1 METVDPIS
9 GDHLL
14 TSSEVGALL
23 QVNPSSVKKWVD
35 TGHLSAFRTP
45 GGHRRIRALDL
56 IVFLEKHHMPVPRAL
71 RDAGRRRVVIV
82 DDDKVQLRALA
93 RRLRRA
99 DQVEV
104 HAIDDPIDALVRI
117 GAVQPHAVVVD
128 VLMPRL
134 SGLELCRALRHCAE
148 TRAATVI
155 AVSGSMSEELAA
167 EAAAAGAHHA
177 LAKPIDPS
185 FVLNEIGIAVESRR

>member
-1 METVDPIS
+1 MEIVTTITS
-9 GDHLL
+9 DHLL

-56 IVFLEKHHMPVPRAL
+56 IAFLERHRMPVPHAL
-71 RDAGRRRVVIV
+71 RDAGRRRVVVV
-82 DDDKVQLRALA
+82 DDDKLQLRALA

-99 DQVEV
+99 DAVEV

-117 GAVQPHAVVVD
+117 GALQPHAVVVD

-134 SGLELCRALRHCAE
+134 SGLDLCRALRHCPE
-148 TRAATVI
+148 TRGAIVI
-155 AVSGSMSEELAA
+155 AVSASMSAELAA
-167 EAAAAGAHHA
+167 HAADAGAHHA
-177 LAKPIDPS
+177 LAKPIDPT

>member
-1 METVDPIS
+1 VETVQPIGS
-9 GDHLL
+9 DHLL

-56 IVFLEKHHMPVPRAL
+56 IAFLERHHMPVPRAL
-71 RDAGRRRVVIV
+71 KDAGRRRVVVV
-82 DDDKVQLRALA
+82 DDDKLQLRALA

-99 DQVEV
+99 EVEV
-104 HAIDDPIDALVRI
+104 HAVDDPIDALVTI

-134 SGLELCRALRHCAE
+134 SGLELCRALRHCPE
-148 TRAATVI
+148 TKTATVI
-155 AVSGSMSEELAA
+155 AVSASMSDELAQQAA
-167 EAAAAGAHHA
+167 EAGAHHA

>member
-1 METVDPIS
+1 VETVHPITS
-9 GDHLL
+9 DHLL

-56 IVFLEKHHMPVPRAL
+56 IAFLERHRMPVPRAL
-71 RDAGRRRVVIV
+71 KDAGRRRVVVV
-82 DDDKVQLRALA
+82 DDDKLQLRALA

-99 DQVEV
+99 DEVEV

-134 SGLELCRALRHCAE
+134 SGLDLCRALRHCPE
-148 TRAATVI
+148 TKTATVI
-155 AVSGSMSEELAA
+155 AVSASMSDELAQQ
-167 EAAAAGAHHA
+167 AALAGAHHA
-177 LAKPIDPS
+177 LAKPIDPT